1 MTKPHTRSL
10 ERSFF
15 QTMTNCWCS
24 KLREIKV
31 VFVSRSKNHIFLE
44 PVSTQTHVLSWTL
57 VHCKSVQCTFKEVSI
72 SLNEIKKHGC
82 LFVHTDILFQHESN
96 MKDSR
101 YGNRYTNGVTLHMN
115 DTKSRMRAFG

>member
-24 KLREIKV
+24 RLREIKV

-57 VHCKSVQCTFKEVSI
+57 VHCTFKEESI

-82 LFVHTDILFQHESN
+82 LFVHTYVLFQHESN